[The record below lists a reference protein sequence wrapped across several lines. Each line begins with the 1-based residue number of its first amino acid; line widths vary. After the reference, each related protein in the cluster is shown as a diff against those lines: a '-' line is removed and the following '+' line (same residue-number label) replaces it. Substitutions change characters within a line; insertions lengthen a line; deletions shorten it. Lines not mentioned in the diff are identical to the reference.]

1 MRIVDGSEGSG
12 SRAKRRSEFFVD
24 RFNNNNNKYYFSIS
38 FFEILYIQYIVLL
51 LIIYYYASIV
61 GILHFKIE
69 LNRKIERFLSSSLLE
84 QCERRLTGRE
94 KNNDLEE
101 KKER

>member
-1 MRIVDGSEGSG
+1 MVRERNG
-12 SRAKRRSEFFVD
+12 D
-24 RFNNNNNKYYFSIS
+24 RNFSWIDSIIISIILAFHSSKFYISNIFIIDNNCC
-38 FFEILYIQYIVLL
+38 
-51 LIIYYYASIV
+51 ASIM

-69 LNRKIERFLSSSLLE
+69 LNRRIERFLSSSLLE